1 MTGVPLNIDF
11 QQILLH
17 LLNFAILFFVLY
29 LVLYK
34 PVKNFIDKRKAGYQE
49 LDDQTK
55 ENLDKANALKEEY
68 ESKLQEADSEAADI
82 KNKAMDEA
90 NAMAKTRTDEAKAEA
105 ELILAKARKQAE
117 EEKDRIVAEAG
128 DQIEELAKEAAKK
141 AIFDS
146 TSDAFDSFLDSA
158 EEK

>member
-105 ELILAKARKQAE
+105 ELILEKARKQAE

>member
-1 MTGVPLNIDF
+1 MTGVPLNIDI

-34 PVKNFIDKRKAGYQE
+34 PVKNFIDKRKAGYE
-49 LDDQTK
+49 EIDNNTK
-55 ENLDKANALKEEY
+55 ANLEESNALKEEY
-68 ESKLQEADSEAADI
+68 EKKLQEAGSEATAI
-82 KNKAMDEA
+82 KNKAMEEA

-105 ELILAKARKQAE
+105 DLIIANARKQAE
-117 EEKDRIVAEAG
+117 AEKDRIVAEASG
-128 DQIEELAKEAAKK
+128 QIEELAKEAAKK